1 MRGYFQTYL
10 NSYRGISRPSW
21 MLALVMLIN
30 RVGAMVLPFLGI
42 YMTDSLGFTLSQ
54 TGIVLSCFGIGAMVG
69 STLGGWLTDRKGHFN
84 VQLISFFLSVP
95 VFFMLPQFTTVFSLA
110 LGVFTLSVITE
121 TFRPA
126 NSVSISSYAKPENI
140 TRAFSLNRMAL
151 NLGFSIGPAIGGI
164 LAAYSYQLLFYGNG
178 FTAAVAGFI
187 FYTYFKKIQPNKRKN
202 IDGSEAAVTKEKT
215 GVSPWKDP
223 PFLIFSLLCC
233 FYSICFFQFLSTLPI
248 FYREIHHLSEANI
261 GLILAF
267 NGMVVF
273 LLEMLLVQ
281 IAERKMRP
289 VNIIITGT
297 LLLSACFLILL
308 IPGGQWILFLSMLIM
323 SISEILCMPFM
334 ATVSVKR
341 AGKGREGAYMGLNA
355 LAFSSAHVFA
365 PLLGTNIAAHYGYN
379 VLWISVAALGIITA
393 FGLKWVFKKF

>member
-1 MRGYFQTYL
+1 MQGYFQTYL

-54 TGIVLSCFGIGAMVG
+54 TGIVLSCFGVGAMIG
-69 STLGGWLTDRKGHFN
+69 SGLGGWLTDRKGHFN
-84 VQLISFFLSVP
+84 VQLVSFFLSVP
-95 VFFMLPQFTTVFSLA
+95 VFFMLPQFTTPLSLGM
-110 LGVFTLSVITE
+110 GVFTLSVITE

-151 NLGFSIGPAIGGI
+151 NLGFSIGPALGGI
-164 LAAYSYQLLFYGNG
+164 LAAISYKFLFYGNG
-178 FTAAVAGFI
+178 LTAAIAGLV
-187 FYTYFKKIQPNKRKN
+187 FYSYFKNIQPNKLK
-202 IDGSEAAVTKEKT
+202 KEGHTEVKIKQEKK
-215 GVSPWKDP
+215 GISPWKDR
-223 PFLIFSLLCC
+223 PFLIFSFLCC
-233 FYSICFFQFLSTLPI
+233 LYSVCFFQFLSTLPI
-248 FYREIHHLSEANI
+248 FYREIHRLSEANI
-261 GLILAF
+261 GLTLAF

-308 IPGGQWILFLSMLIM
+308 FPGGQWILFLSMLIM

-341 AGKGREGAYMGLNA
+341 AGQGREGTYMGMNA
-355 LAFSSAHVFA
+355 LAFSSAHVIS
-365 PLLGTNIAAHYGYN
+365 PILGTNLAAHFGYN
-379 VLWISVAALGIITA
+379 VLWISIAGLGLITA
-393 FGLKWVFKKF
+393 VGFKWVFKKF

>member
-1 MRGYFQTYL
+1 MQGYFQTYL

-21 MLALVMLIN
+21 MLAVVMLIN

-42 YMTDSLGFTLSQ
+42 YMTDALHFTLGQ
-54 TGIVLSCFGIGAMVG
+54 TGIVLSCFGVGAMIG
-69 STLGGWLTDRKGHFN
+69 SALGGWLTDRKGHFN
-84 VQLISFFLSVP
+84 VQLVCFFLSVP
-95 VFFMLPQFTTVFSLA
+95 VFFMLPQFTTPLSLA

-151 NLGFSIGPAIGGI
+151 NLGFSIGPAVGGI
-164 LAAYSYQLLFYGNG
+164 LAAISYKFLFYGNG
-178 FTAAVAGFI
+178 LTAAIAGLI
-187 FYTYFKKIQPNKRKN
+187 FYSYFKNIQPNKNKKAGLEGK
-202 IDGSEAAVTKEKT
+202 IKQEKT

-223 PFLIFSLLCC
+223 PFIIFSLLCC
-233 FYSICFFQFLSTLPI
+233 FYSVCFFQFLSTLPI
-248 FYREIHHLSEANI
+248 FYREIHKLSEANI
-261 GLILAF
+261 GLLLAF

-281 IAERKMRP
+281 IAERKSKP
-289 VNIIITGT
+289 VNIITAGT
-297 LLLSACFLILL
+297 ILLAISFLVLLL
-308 IPGGQWILFLSMLIM
+308 PGGQWILFFSMLLL

-341 AGKGREGAYMGLNA
+341 AGHGREGTYMGMNA
-355 LAFSSAHVFA
+355 LAFSSAHVIS
-365 PLLGTNIAAHYGYN
+365 PILGTNLAAHFGYN
-379 VLWISVAALGIITA
+379 VLWVSIAVLGFITA
-393 FGLKWVFKKF
+393 VGFKWVFKKF

>member
-1 MRGYFQTYL
+1 MQGYFQTYL
-10 NSYRGISRPSW
+10 NSYRGISAPSW

-54 TGIVLSCFGIGAMVG
+54 TGIVLSCFGVGAMVG
-69 STLGGWLTDRKGHFN
+69 SALGGWLTDKKGHFN
-84 VQLISFFLSVP
+84 VQLVSFFLSVP
-95 VFFMLPQFTTVFSLA
+95 VFFMLPQFTTPFSLA

-126 NSVSISSYAKPENI
+126 NSVSINSYAKPENI

-151 NLGFSIGPAIGGI
+151 NLGFSIGPALGGI
-164 LAAYSYQLLFYGNG
+164 LAAISYKFLFYGNG
-178 FTAAVAGFI
+178 LTAAIAGFV
-187 FYTYFKKIQPNKRKN
+187 FYIYFKNIQPNKRRN
-202 IDGSEAAVTKEKT
+202 ISGVEAEVKKEKT
-215 GVSPWKDP
+215 GISPWKDT

-233 FYSICFFQFLSTLPI
+233 FYSVCFFQLLSTLPI
-248 FYREIHHLSEANI
+248 FYREIHQLSEANI

-308 IPGGQWILFLSMLIM
+308 LPGGQWILFFSMLLM
-323 SISEILCMPFM
+323 SLSEILCMPFM

-365 PLLGTNIAAHYGYN
+365 PLLGTNIAAHFGYDI
-379 VLWISVAALGIITA
+379 LWISIATLGIITA
-393 FGLKWVFKKF
+393 FGFKWVFKKF

>member
-1 MRGYFQTYL
+1 MAGYFQTYL

-42 YMTDSLGFTLSQ
+42 YMTDHLQFTLSQ
-54 TGIVLSCFGIGAMVG
+54 AGFVLSGFGVGAMVG
-69 STLGGWLTDRKGHFN
+69 SGLGGWLTDKKGHFR
-84 VQLISFFLSVP
+84 VQLVSFFLSVP
-95 VFFMLPQFTTVFSLA
+95 VFFMLPYFTTPFSLA

-164 LAAYSYQLLFYGNG
+164 LAAISYKWLFYGNG
-178 FTAAVAGFI
+178 LTAGIAGCI
-187 FYTYFKKIQPNKRKN
+187 FYFYFKNLAANKRIRDKSPELNSFKVKN
-202 IDGSEAAVTKEKT
+202 GK
-215 GVSPWKDP
+215 SPWKDT
-223 PFLIFSLLCC
+223 PFLLFSLLCC
-233 FYSICFFQFLSTLPI
+233 FYGVCFFQFLSTLPI
-248 FYREIHHLSEANI
+248 FYREIHKLSEANI
-261 GLILAF
+261 GLLLAF

-281 IAERKMRP
+281 IAERRMKP
-289 VNIIITGT
+289 VNIITLGAVILALSF
-297 LLLSACFLILL
+297 LLLLL
-308 IPGGQWILFLSMLIM
+308 PGGQWVLILSMFLL
-323 SISEILCMPFM
+323 SVSEILSMPFM

-341 AGKGREGAYMGLNA
+341 AGSGREGAYMGMNA
-355 LAFSSAHVFA
+355 LAFSSAHVIS
-365 PLLGTNIAAHYGYN
+365 PLLGTNLAAHFGYTT
-379 VLWISVAALGIITA
+379 LWISIGILGLITA
-393 FGLKWVFKKF
+393 IGFKWVFKKF